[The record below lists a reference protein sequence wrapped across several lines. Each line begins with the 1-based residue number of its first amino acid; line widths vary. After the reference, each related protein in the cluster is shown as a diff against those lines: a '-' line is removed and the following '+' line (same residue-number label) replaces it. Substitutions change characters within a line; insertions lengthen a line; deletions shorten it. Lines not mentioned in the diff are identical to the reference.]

1 MIIILT
7 MAALALGVGLG
18 LLIGRR
24 TAVSATPPSADGEPH
39 PMPAVTQT
47 SARPPPESDPCQL
60 ASYALAAGQES
71 RASFILE
78 KHLQDRSTQTGASSW
93 HLLLDIHHGC
103 GNRIRFDELREQYRL
118 HFAEDLPGFNE
129 WKQHF
134 SGRSSLQRNHPAL
147 LAELHKRTDKQ
158 EAEAFIHTLIQDSAR
173 PGRPSYNLLDAQELL
188 RLRDELQEA
197 ARVARTQAS
206 RTAPSESPARRRA
219 ARSPSTAPPVAV
231 ADTADA
237 QGRPQLAQ
245 ITILPPPVSA
255 TSSRPR
261 TQPPVAPDLCA
272 LEADYPRII
281 DKLQTLWPSE
291 GCARYLDS
299 LIIDDRGGRQG
310 FSPAVMSEILFL
322 KEIMQ
327 VYHPGKQDVWSHTT

>member
-7 MAALALGVGLG
+7 MAALALGMGLG

-24 TAVSATPPSADGEPH
+24 TAASATPSGADGEPR
-39 PMPAVTQT
+39 PIPAITQA
-47 SARPPPESDPCQL
+47 SARPPLESDPCQL

-78 KHLQDRSTQTGASSW
+78 KHLQDKPAQASTSLWQ
-93 HLLLDIHHGC
+93 LLLDIHHGC

-158 EAEAFIHTLIQDSAR
+158 EAAAFIHTLIEDSAR

-206 RTAPSESPARRRA
+206 RTVPPGSPARLQT
-219 ARSPSTAPPVAV
+219 ARSPSTPPQAAA
-231 ADTADA
+231 ADKADA
-237 QGRPQLAQ
+237 QARPQPAP
-245 ITILPPPVSA
+245 TTSHPPVSA
-255 TSSRPR
+255 TSSPPR
-261 TQPPVAPDLCA
+261 IQPPAAADLCA

-281 DKLQTLWPSE
+281 DKLQTLWPGE
-291 GCARYLDS
+291 ACARYLDS